1 MFFLVALWCGHPLK
15 YHVRN
20 KKKFSI
26 FLRPAQVTHLGL
38 HWKRIWPQV
47 RNAQNEKVNA
57 TRDNVNIQGIIP
69 VN

>member
-1 MFFLVALWCGHPLK
+1 
-15 YHVRN
+15 
-20 KKKFSI
+20 
-26 FLRPAQVTHLGL
+26 L

-47 RNAQNEKVNA
+47 RNTQNEKVNA